1 MTVVEKPQDYMFRA
15 GHRIGLNAQTEIIE
29 WAIAKPYSDC
39 TSADCNLVKSIG
51 RAGEGAC
58 SFHSERTRGPAQPF
72 Q

>member
-39 TSADCNLVKSIG
+39 TSGDSNLVKINWEG
-51 RAGEGAC
+51 RG
-58 SFHSERTRGPAQPF
+58 TRVLLP
-72 Q
+72 